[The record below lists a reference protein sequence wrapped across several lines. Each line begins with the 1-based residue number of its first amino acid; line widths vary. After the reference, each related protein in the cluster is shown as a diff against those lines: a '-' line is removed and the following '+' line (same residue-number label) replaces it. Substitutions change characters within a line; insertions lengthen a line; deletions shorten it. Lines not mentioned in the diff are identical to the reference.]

1 MKVIFLPSLYKPLIT
16 SNYSFLLSN
25 ELLNKDLDFK
35 KKKIKYKFISSIK
48 QNYQTRYESEIETN
62 EIAKKLNLIY
72 IKI

>member
-35 KKKIKYKFISSIK
+35 KKK
-48 QNYQTRYESEIETN
+48 N
-62 EIAKKLNLIY
+62 
-72 IKI
+72 